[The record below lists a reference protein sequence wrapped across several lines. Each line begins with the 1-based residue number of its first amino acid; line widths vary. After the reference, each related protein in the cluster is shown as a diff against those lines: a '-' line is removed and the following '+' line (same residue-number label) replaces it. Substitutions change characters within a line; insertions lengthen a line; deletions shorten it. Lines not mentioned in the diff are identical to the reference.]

1 MPIHGRKLLFVKP
14 GHTMEEPTDA
24 DFAEQDKEEAR
35 LQKAQELREKLLE
48 RAAKKRGKARDAA
61 VADIEADIAALEA
74 E

>member
-1 MPIHGRKLLFVKP
+1 MTIHGRKLLFVKP